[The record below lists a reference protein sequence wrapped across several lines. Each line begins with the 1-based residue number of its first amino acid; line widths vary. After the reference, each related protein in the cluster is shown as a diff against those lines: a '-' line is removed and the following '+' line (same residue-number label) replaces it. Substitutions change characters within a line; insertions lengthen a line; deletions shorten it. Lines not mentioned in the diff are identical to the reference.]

1 VSHKDPQK
9 FHVTAADQ
17 ETDCKGMPEQMTM
30 QPIYTGLNFHVLVKH
45 FDRVI
50 SDRLPGTQSQ
60 KHCAGSD
67 MHKFKY
73 AAELVM
79 QEVRDQYKPAFI
91 PLTS

>member
-1 VSHKDPQK
+1 MTHENTQEFQVA
-9 FHVTAADQ
+9 AADQ
-17 ETDCKGMPEQMTM
+17 EADRESVPEQMTM
-30 QPIYTGLNFHVLVKH
+30 QPIYSGLNFHVLVKH

-67 MHKFKY
+67 MHKFKVLLQSY
-73 AAELVM
+73 D

-91 PLTS
+91 SF